1 MSDKT
6 PKFERGE
13 SASAIEIT
21 VPSGSSGNRYTAVD
35 RAPPVSTGIT
45 ARRSGSNAVL
55 VANDRGEVIVERKN
69 SDITIALKNRLS
81 SSTLPSIIP
90 TQQSAPAE
98 PLLGATDALE
108 RTGGKGAAGAYS
120 EHMYPLEV
128 LADKYKTHIDVND
141 PTKSRGLSADKAAEL
156 LKEMGPNLLTPPPR
170 VPLWLLFLL
179 QFANY
184 LMVLLQVTALLC
196 IILFIVDPSV
206 LDNLYLGVLLFV
218 VVFITCY
225 ETYSQEAKSDQ
236 LMAQFRALVPQS
248 ASVVRD
254 GNLQPLPVADLVVGD
269 VIRLKSGDKV
279 PADCRVIY
287 NESMK
292 SDQSMITGEAEPV
305 DIQVIAADPNS
316 LEAKNI
322 IFNGS
327 LVVDGGCYAVVIRTG
342 DATLIGTMVELTG
355 DVNKAAST
363 LKADIDYFVKVLT
376 LFALCQAALIFIVGL
391 SRGYNPLTVFI
402 YGFVVIM
409 IGNVPQ
415 GLPSTTAASL
425 FLIADRMGKQNV
437 FVKKLDIIETLGS
450 CTLICTDKTG
460 TLTLNQMTVANLWV
474 FGQRF
479 TNEEFEKT
487 GASEKGKV
495 HEGGISQ
502 IFRLLEVAALN
513 SRVVLEKKTET
524 SPYEPSGDATE
535 LGLYRFFRSCLRS
548 RLDVDIEAFRQNNEK
563 VHEIPFN
570 SSFKWQMSIHR
581 LASEGRKEILFLK
594 GAPDVL
600 LTKCA
605 YYLNGTGQVIPIDE
619 EFRRIYTTAYEDYG
633 GQGERVLG
641 FAMRQMARSY
651 EDEVALNPKYKEE
664 LRANLIGGPKAAQ
677 PIQDLVFVGLITL
690 LDPPRPEVPQ
700 AVRDC
705 HTAGVKVVMVTGDHP
720 LTAAAIARKIGLI
733 TLPTRDVLAKERG
746 IPKEEVP
753 EDDIKA
759 VVIHGGEIPAMTE
772 ADWQRLVLK
781 KEIVFARTSPEQK
794 LTIVKEFTKAGNV
807 TAMTGDG
814 VNDSPALKQAA
825 IGVAMGLNGSAVAK
839 EAADVVLLD
848 DNFASIVVGI
858 KEGRLLFENL
868 RKSIA
873 YTLAHL
879 TPEVVPVL
887 VWGFG
892 GVVQPMGSL
901 FALCID
907 LLTELVPAT
916 SMALEKPESSIMQ
929 RPPRNV
935 KTDRLTSFNLLFYA
949 YFQAGLIIT
958 GGCYFT
964 FFRTFERFG
973 VTAEQVMNNGNKFF
987 PADSKNRLFVT
998 NSGDVYDQRD
1008 QLYILQRVQAAWYL
1022 MIVIGQANHI
1032 WNARTTTVS
1041 IFEHGLFC
1049 NFWCNAGVCIAI
1061 GLGCFVVYTP
1071 GIAYVVGS
1079 HNPFSLEIL
1088 YASLIVAA
1096 VIWPYCE
1103 GRKWFTRT
1111 YPDHWL
1117 NKILA
1122 W

>member
-1 MSDKT
+1 MEES
-6 PKFERGE
+6 PKIESLTRGE
-13 SASAIEIT
+13 SASEIEISVT
-21 VPSGSSGNRYTAVD
+21 SIGSGNRYTAVD
-35 RAPPVSTGIT
+35 RNGPVTPGIS

-55 VANDRGEVIVERKN
+55 VANDRGEMIVERKN
-69 SDITIALKNRLS
+69 SDLTIALKNRLS
-81 SSTLPSIIP
+81 SSMLPSIIP
-90 TQQSAPAE
+90 SAQTTAE
-98 PLLGATDALE
+98 PMLGATDALE

-120 EHMYPLEV
+120 EHMYPLDV
-128 LADKYKTHIDVND
+128 LASKFNTNIDLND
-141 PTKSRGLSADKAAEL
+141 ASKSQGLSAAVAAEL
-156 LKEMGPNLLTPPPR
+156 LKEYGPNLLTPPPR

-179 QFANY
+179 QFTNY

-196 IILFIVDPSV
+196 IILFIIQPSV
-206 LDNLYLGVLLFV
+206 LDNLYLGVLLFL

-225 ETYSQEAKSDQ
+225 ETYQQEAKSDE
-236 LMAQFRALVPQS
+236 LMAQFRALVPQA
-248 ASVVRD
+248 ASVIRD
-254 GNLQPLPVADLVVGD
+254 GNLQPLPVSDLVIGD

-305 DIQVIAADPNS
+305 DVQVVAADPNS

-327 LVVDGGCYAVVIRTG
+327 LVVDGGCYAVIIRTG

-363 LKADIDYFVKVLT
+363 LKADMEYFVKVLT
-376 LFALCQAALIFIVGL
+376 LFALVQAALIFIVGL

-425 FLIADRMGKQNV
+425 FLIAERMGKQNV

-474 FGQRF
+474 LGQRF
-479 TNEEFEKT
+479 TAEEFEQRGAAEKT
-487 GASEKGKV
+487 SV
-495 HEGGISQ
+495 DLSTSQ
-502 IFRLLEVAALN
+502 VFRLLEVATLN
-513 SRVVLEKKTET
+513 SRVLLEKKTET
-524 SPYEPSGDATE
+524 GPFEPSGDATE
-535 LGLYRFFRSCLRS
+535 LGLYRFFKQCLRS
-548 RLDVDIEAFRQNNEK
+548 RLDVDVEAFRSDNTK

-581 LASEGRKEILFLK
+581 LATNGGREILFLK

-605 YYLNGTGQVIPIDE
+605 YYLNSSGAVLPIDE
-619 EFRRIYTTAYEDYG
+619 EFRKIYTAAYEDYG

-641 FAMRQMARSY
+641 FAMRHMSRSY
-651 EDEVALNPKYKEE
+651 EEEVALNPKYREE
-664 LRANLIGGPKAAQ
+664 LRENMIGGPKCAK
-677 PIQDLVFVGLITL
+677 PIQDLIFVGLVTL

-720 LTAAAIARKIGLI
+720 LTAASIARKIGLI

-746 IPKEEVP
+746 IPKEAVP
-753 EDDIKA
+753 EDDIEA
-759 VVIHGGEIPAMTE
+759 VVVHGSEIPTMSE
-772 ADWQRLVLK
+772 ADWVHLVSK

-794 LTIVKEFTKAGNV
+794 LIIVKEFTKAGNV

-848 DNFASIVVGI
+848 DNFASIVIGI

-868 RKSIA
+868 KKSIA

-892 GVVQPMGSL
+892 GVVQPQGSL

-916 SMALEKPESSIMQ
+916 SLAFEKPESLIMQ

-935 KTDRLTSFNLLFYA
+935 KTERLTSFKLLFYA
-949 YFQAGLIIT
+949 YFQAGIIIT

-964 FFRTFERFG
+964 FFRTFQHFG
-973 VTAEQVMNNGNKFF
+973 VTAEQVMNNANKFF
-987 PADSKNRLFVT
+987 PADSKTRIFVT
-998 NSGDVYDQRD
+998 DSGVMYDQRD

-1022 MIVIGQANHI
+1022 MIVAGQANHI

-1041 IFEHGLFC
+1041 IFTHGIFD
-1049 NFWCNAGVCIAI
+1049 NTVSNYGVIIAI
-1061 GLGCFVVYTP
+1061 ALACFVVYCP

-1088 YASLIVAA
+1088 YGTLIVAA

-1103 GRKWFTRT
+1103 GRKLFTRS

-1117 NKILA
+1117 NKYLA